1 MFQNGLAGNGGL
13 AGAVPGGINAGN
25 GNQPPPPLSVGPPPL
40 SQQPA
45 LLPGNTPPA
54 QVTIK

>member
-1 MFQNGLAGNGGL
+1 MAGNGGL
-13 AGAVPGGINAGN
+13 AGAVPGGISAGVAGN
-25 GNQPPPPLSVGPPPL
+25 GSQPPPPLNVGPPPL

-54 QVTIK
+54 QVATR